1 MKKNNYLIANILIS
15 LVIASRFIPE
25 VGHYT
30 PVFAVLILTAMIF
43 EKKFMYIPFVGIFA
57 SDMLLEYFNY
67 YEFSYLFSSLFFLNY
82 LSYFLVYLV
91 ISNDNYNQKD
101 SYSSILGNTIFNTIF
116 APTLFFILSNFVV
129 WVTAGGI
136 FYPYTLSGLFYCYEM
151 GRANIHGLD
160 HIELPAIADSIEL
173 VLANAVPP
181 CRLIGIAINGRD
193 VSDAEYVN
201 EKECV
206 IEAHGVPA
214 VDVYREGAGDLV
226 KAALKFREAG
236 FGAAT

>member
-1 MKKNNYLIANILIS
+1 MQPKEEMKKNNYLIANILIS

-101 SYSSILGNTIFNTIF
+101 SYSSILCNTIFNTIF

-151 GRANIHGLD
+151 G
-160 HIELPAIADSIEL
+160 LPFYKQHLISTMIFVPILFVPLMIARSFKSSYL
-173 VLANAVPP
+173 F
-181 CRLIGIAINGRD
+181 
-193 VSDAEYVN
+193 S
-201 EKECV
+201 K
-206 IEAHGVPA
+206 
-214 VDVYREGAGDLV
+214 
-226 KAALKFREAG
+226 
-236 FGAAT
+236 